1 MATRLNK
8 QLTDQETFKYSLE
21 NTFFQLVVG
30 SGETIVIEGRF
41 DESAPYT
48 VLGSYTESK
57 WIKAEALPPV
67 ELRFTIPAGSSAYIA
82 S

>member
-1 MATRLNK
+1 MTSRLNK
-8 QLTDQETFKYSLE
+8 QLSDQETFKYSME

-30 SGETIVIEGRF
+30 SGETIIIEGRF
-41 DESAPYT
+41 DNTAPYT
-48 VLGSYTESK
+48 VIGSFTESK